1 MAQGET
7 SEQKE
12 TRSIDGLSGSLGN
25 RVHLFL
31 KDAIMS
37 LDYAPGDMLRKNE
50 IAEELGVSRSPVS
63 EAFAKLAGEGLVEII
78 PQSGTYVSRFSM
90 DEIREGTFIRS
101 ALELAAVEK
110 VAAERTEK
118 QLTLLNRN
126 LRLQE
131 ILLHDGDIP
140 GFYGADEEMH
150 ALILSFTGYRR
161 LAWLAE
167 SSWLQVNRARQ
178 LILPSPG
185 RARETLKEHATIV
198 QTIRDG
204 DPAAARAATA
214 DHLGQLVK
222 RLEPLERDRP
232 DLFNAA

>member
-1 MAQGET
+1 MHSALGDQGKT
-7 SEQKE
+7 QKLE
-12 TRSIDGLSGSLGN
+12 SSSGSLAN
-25 RVHLFL
+25 RVYRHL

-37 LDYAPGDMLRKNE
+37 LDYAPGDILRKND
-50 IAEELGVSRSPVS
+50 IAEALGVSRSPVS
-63 EAFAKLAGEGLVEII
+63 EAFAKLASEGLVEIV

-90 DEIREGTFIRS
+90 DEIREGSFIRA

-110 VAAERTEK
+110 IAVERTDK
-118 QLTLLNRN
+118 QLALLNRN

-131 ILLHDGDIP
+131 ILLDDGDIP
-140 GFYGADEEMH
+140 GFYRADEEMH

-161 LAWLAE
+161 LARLAE

-185 RARETLKEHATIV
+185 RVHETLKEHAAIV
-198 QTIRDG
+198 HTIRDG

-214 DHLGQLVK
+214 NHLGQLIQW
-222 RLEPLERDRP
+222 LEPLERERP
-232 DLFNAA
+232 ELFNTA